1 MLGTKKGRGR
11 RSRRLPTPPAPR
23 ASHTE
28 KRGKLCKKPARAGS
42 KVTVDSDDMGGEVY
56 SVRRVSD
63 YLSSHIDLDDRI
75 HTDMGCTQRDDGPN
89 EVSNHHAPLSQGAR
103 NQPVYSKEQFI
114 QENFRRYV
122 YKRVL
127 RGEGATANSRVILN

>member
-1 MLGTKKGRGR
+1 
-11 RSRRLPTPPAPR
+11 
-23 ASHTE
+23 
-28 KRGKLCKKPARAGS
+28 
-42 KVTVDSDDMGGEVY
+42 MGGEVY

-89 EVSNHHAPLSQGAR
+89 EVRNHHAPLSQGAR
-103 NQPVYSKEQFI
+103 NQPGYSKEEQFI
-114 QENFRRYV
+114 QENLRRYV

-127 RGEGATANSRVILN
+127 RGEGATANSRFILN

>member
-1 MLGTKKGRGR
+1 MCIRDR
-11 RSRRLPTPPAPR
+11 
-23 ASHTE
+23 
-28 KRGKLCKKPARAGS
+28 
-42 KVTVDSDDMGGEVY
+42 VTVDNDDMGGEVF

-63 YLSSHIDLDDRI
+63 YLSSHIDLDDCI

-89 EVSNHHAPLSQGAR
+89 EVRNHHAPLSQGAR
-103 NQPVYSKEQFI
+103 NQPVYSKEEQFI
-114 QENFRRYV
+114 QESLRRYV

>member
-1 MLGTKKGRGR
+1 
-11 RSRRLPTPPAPR
+11 
-23 ASHTE
+23 
-28 KRGKLCKKPARAGS
+28 
-42 KVTVDSDDMGGEVY
+42 MGGEVY

-89 EVSNHHAPLSQGAR
+89 EVRNHHATLSQGAR
-103 NQPVYSKEQFI
+103 NQPGYSKEEQFI
-114 QENFRRYV
+114 QENLRRYV

-127 RGEGATANSRVILN
+127 RGEGATANSRFILN

>member
-1 MLGTKKGRGR
+1 
-11 RSRRLPTPPAPR
+11 
-23 ASHTE
+23 
-28 KRGKLCKKPARAGS
+28 
-42 KVTVDSDDMGGEVY
+42 MGGEVY

-63 YLSSHIDLDDRI
+63 YLSSHIDLDDYI
-75 HTDMGCTQRDDGPN
+75 HKDMGCTQRDGGPK
-89 EVSNHHAPLSQGAR
+89 EVKNHHAPLSQGAR

-114 QENFRRYV
+114 QEKNFRRYV

>member
-1 MLGTKKGRGR
+1 
-11 RSRRLPTPPAPR
+11 
-23 ASHTE
+23 
-28 KRGKLCKKPARAGS
+28 
-42 KVTVDSDDMGGEVY
+42 MGGEVF

-63 YLSSHIDLDDRI
+63 YLSSHIDLDDCI
-75 HTDMGCTQRDDGPN
+75 HTDMGCTQRDDGPK
-89 EVSNHHAPLSQGAR
+89 EVRNHHAPLSQGAR

-114 QENFRRYV
+114 QESLSLRRYV

>member
-1 MLGTKKGRGR
+1 MRQKRVEDNLFEQPHTV
-11 RSRRLPTPPAPR
+11 
-23 ASHTE
+23 SHTE
-28 KRGKLCKKPARAGS
+28 TRGKLCKKPARDFS
-42 KVTVDSDDMGGEVY
+42 KVTVDSDDMGGEVF

-63 YLSSHIDLDDRI
+63 YLSSHIDLDDCIR
-75 HTDMGCTQRDDGPN
+75 TDMGCTQRDDGPN
-89 EVSNHHAPLSQGAR
+89 DVSNHHAPLSQGAR

-114 QENFRRYV
+114 QESFRRYV